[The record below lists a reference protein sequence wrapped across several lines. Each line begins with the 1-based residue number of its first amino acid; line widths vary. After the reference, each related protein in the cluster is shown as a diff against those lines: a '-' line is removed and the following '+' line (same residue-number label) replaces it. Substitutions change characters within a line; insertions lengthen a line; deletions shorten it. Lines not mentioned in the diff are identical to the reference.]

1 MCDACHAA
9 AVQATLRK
17 RAAQTTAQRVQP
29 LRKKLRLQQTLR
41 ETWEAIATH
50 VSARQQ
56 QQQGKQQQG
65 KQQQGK
71 QQQGKQQQGK
81 QQQGKQQQGK
91 QQQQQQQQQQEEEE
105 QEEQARERQTELQAK
120 GDDADAAGQEKGN
133 SENTIAA
140 NARWRTYRCPAC
152 NAEVQSTVVNGKVHS
167 RGHCGRQFRVAAG
180 VVCRSYLHAC
190 PTCNTTVETTKPDG
204 RIQKQHKDSTGRL
217 CKTSQWK
224 SAGPVS
230 DAWTCGSRFRDNKH
244 HGPEEWH
251 WKTEAAPSKHAPMP
265 NVAFWTDKKPA
276 PKCSSHAFKVLHNK
290 VLASGCE
297 TAKHHGPE
305 GRNAPAGNGS
315 TTNS

>member
-1 MCDACHAA
+1 MKQCYSCTKKLTKEYFTVPAWKASKPERRVCLHCQKKGKWNCAHCHQKLPAQQFSHYSKMRPAGGQNGRQMCDACHAA

-65 KQQQGK
+65 KQQQEKQQQGKQQQGK

-91 QQQQQQQQQQEEEE
+91 QQQQQQQQQQQEEEEE

-230 DAWTCGSRFRDNKH
+230 DA
-244 HGPEEWH
+244 
-251 WKTEAAPSKHAPMP
+251 
-265 NVAFWTDKKPA
+265 
-276 PKCSSHAFKVLHNK
+276 
-290 VLASGCE
+290 
-297 TAKHHGPE
+297 
-305 GRNAPAGNGS
+305 
-315 TTNS
+315 

>member
-1 MCDACHAA
+1 MRPAGGQNGRQMCDACHAA

-56 QQQGKQQQG
+56 QQQQGKQQQG

-91 QQQQQQQQQQEEEE
+91 QQQGKQQQGKQQGKQQQGKQQQGKQQQGKQQQGKQQQGKQQQQQQQQQEEEE

-230 DAWTCGSRFRDNKH
+230 DA
-244 HGPEEWH
+244 
-251 WKTEAAPSKHAPMP
+251 
-265 NVAFWTDKKPA
+265 
-276 PKCSSHAFKVLHNK
+276 
-290 VLASGCE
+290 
-297 TAKHHGPE
+297 
-305 GRNAPAGNGS
+305 
-315 TTNS
+315 